1 VVEVSNATAG
11 ADADEDLEAEVET
24 PDHPDPKE
32 ITRKPASLSSTLAIV
47 AAATTVLLAIVV
59 SHPGAGAG
67 VLGLAALATGV
78 AYGYRGLVDAGGL
91 GLLLST
97 VLVGFAGVEYVA
109 LLSAVATVVAWD
121 VGNNAID
128 VGEQL
133 GREAETQRIELLH
146 AGATAAVGLLTAGVS
161 YGIYQTASSGQ
172 PVTAVFFL
180 LLAALA
186 LISSL
191 RL

>member
-1 VVEVSNATAG
+1 MSTATAEDAEEN
-11 ADADEDLEAEVET
+11 ADAELET

-32 ITRKPASLSSTLAIV
+32 ITRKPATVSSTLSIV

-59 SHPGAGAG
+59 SLPGAAAG
-67 VLGLAALATGV
+67 ILGLTVLATGV

-97 VLVGFAGVEYVA
+97 ILVGFASIEYVA
-109 LLSAVATVVAWD
+109 LLSAVSTVVAWD

-146 AGATAAVGLLTAGVS
+146 AGSTTVVGLLTAGVS
-161 YGIYQTASSGQ
+161 YAIYQTASSGQ